1 VWNCCWQIKKALR
14 GVKVEV
20 THRGSMRRK
29 YRISG
34 LTNQATNELEYVFLA
49 IAVLIF
55 LWRWVLE
62 CTNWYTIGFGTC
74 FYKAT
79 SLMCTVLRRFPVD
92 ENGTLKS
99 VTDYFRETYGY
110 TIRHPSLPCLQVG
123 NSQRPNYLPMEVCKI
138 VEGQRYSKR
147 LNERQITALLKV
159 TCQRPRDRERD
170 ILQVILSCLTWS
182 WWSLEGP
189 MVRLLSVPHFIS
201 SSFFFRQ
208 FFDRENPLLC
218 LKPVLFGYLY
228 CRQSATMHITKI
240 HMLKNLESA
249 SAISL
254 PKWRLESCQP
264 QGFVFILWRSHAQL
278 TCVIQMSYAYDAVC
292 TWLLTDRWSCL
303 CAAQI
308 SWYR

>member
-1 VWNCCWQIKKALR
+1 MRLWDVWNCCWQIKKALR

-55 LWRWVLE
+55 LLRWVLE
-62 CTNWYTIGFGTC
+62 WTNWYTIGFGTC

-201 SSFFFRQ
+201 LSFFFVKFLIVRIHFCVWSLSYLAICIADSQ
-208 FFDRENPLLC
+208 PQCISPRSICSRIWNPHQ
-218 LKPVLFGYLY
+218 
-228 CRQSATMHITKI
+228 QSACPSGGSNPASPKGLFSYSEDLMH
-240 HMLKNLESA
+240 S
-249 SAISL
+249 
-254 PKWRLESCQP
+254 
-264 QGFVFILWRSHAQL
+264 
-278 TCVIQMSYAYDAVC
+278 
-292 TWLLTDRWSCL
+292 
-303 CAAQI
+303 
-308 SWYR
+308 